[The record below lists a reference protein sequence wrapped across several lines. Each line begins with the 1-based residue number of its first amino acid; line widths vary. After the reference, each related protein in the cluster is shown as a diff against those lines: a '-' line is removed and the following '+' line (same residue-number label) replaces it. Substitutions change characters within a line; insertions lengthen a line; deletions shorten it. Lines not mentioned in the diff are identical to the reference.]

1 MTEKEF
7 NLLDEKWILAVDED
21 GRMGAY
27 SLKGIFEEAHKLKRL
42 SGEIPTQDAAV
53 LRLLLAVLYAVYQNH
68 DENGDEKVMATED
81 EAFARWSALW
91 RRGKFDTDA
100 ISTYLESYRDRF
112 YLFHPTRPFYQVP
125 IEKGT
130 EYYAAKLN
138 GELSESS
145 NKPRLFSSISGKDR
159 REMGFAEA
167 TRWLINLNAFD
178 DTSAKPTVR
187 GGNMPSCGAGWMGKL
202 GLVVIQ
208 EDDLF
213 KTLLL
218 NLVLVSDD
226 GEPFPV
232 GVPTWEP
239 ENSKNDERTPIQMP
253 ESPVE
258 ILTLQSRRIHLK
270 RTGQTVE
277 GYYLMGGDIVD
288 KENAFIEQMTLWH
301 QDSEGNVVPRRHD
314 PARSMWRDY
323 QSIMVKNLDSGR
335 NRIPGVVRWARELED
350 RGMIGLDTVTVSV
363 VGVKFADKDFF
374 VENYTS
380 DSLTV
385 NSGLLSDLN
394 EEWNVR
400 IADAVS
406 STDRCMSLLWRY
418 AGEVSEVCGCD
429 DISKRAA
436 SDRAKVRA
444 YREIDGPFR
453 QWLRSIDPVTDDLD
467 DKVNEW
473 SEKVYRIMRTQARI
487 ILEEAGERAL
497 TGKDGKSAFTAY
509 RKFLGGLYKETHGG
523 VDNE

>member
-27 SLKGIFEEAHKLKRL
+27 SLKGIFEEAHRLKRL

-68 DENGDEKVMATED
+68 DANGAEGPMVTED
-81 EAFARWSALW
+81 DAFERWGALW
-91 RRGKFDTDA
+91 ERGAFDAGT
-100 ISTYLESYRDRF
+100 ISAYLESYRDRF

-145 NKPRLFSSISGKDR
+145 NKPRLFSSISGDDR
-159 REMGFAEA
+159 RFIGFAEA

-202 GLVVIQ
+202 GLVIIQ
-208 EDDLF
+208 EDNLF
-213 KTLLL
+213 RTLLL
-218 NLVLVSDD
+218 NLVLTSED

-239 ENSKNDERTPIQMP
+239 EISKTDERTPIPMP
-253 ESPVE
+253 VSPVE
-258 ILTLQSRRIHLK
+258 ILTLQSRRIRLK
-270 RTGQTVE
+270 RAGDTIE

-288 KENAFIEQMTLWH
+288 KENAFIEQMTMWR
-301 QDSEGNVVPRRHD
+301 QDSEGNIVPCRHD
-314 PARSMWRDY
+314 PAKSMWRDY
-323 QSIMVKNLDSGR
+323 QSIMVKNLDSGK
-335 NRIPGVVRWARELED
+335 NRIPGVVRWVRDLED
-350 RGMIGLDTVTVSV
+350 RGMIESETVTVSV

-374 VENYTS
+374 VENYMS

-385 NSGLLSDLN
+385 NSGLLSDMN
-394 EEWNVR
+394 ESWNVR
-400 IADAVS
+400 IADAV
-406 STDRCMSLLWRY
+406 TLTGDCMSLLWRY
-418 AGEVSEVCGCD
+418 AGDIAEVCGCD
-429 DISKRAA
+429 DIGKRAA
-436 SDRAKVRA
+436 SKRVEVQA

-453 QWLRSIDPVTDDLD
+453 QWLRSIDPTTDDMD

-473 SEKVYRIMRTQARI
+473 NAKVYGIMQVQART
-487 ILEEAGERAL
+487 ILEEAGQRAL
-497 TGKDGKSAFTAY
+497 TGKDGKSAFTAF
-509 RKFLGGLYKETHGG
+509 RIFSGGLYKRTHRGA
-523 VDNE
+523 DDE